1 MFRGSKIPF
10 LVYFLSPIFFLV
22 GISWGQNLFVEPE
35 FFHVGISWVQNCFLI
50 DISWITLEFI
60 TENLLIGLFYL

>member
-1 MFRGSKIPF
+1 MGPKF
-10 LVYFLSPIFFLV
+10 LLV
-22 GISWGQNLFVEPE
+22 GISWIQNLFVEPE

-50 DISWITLEFI
+50 DISCITPECI